1 MTDLTERNALEA
13 KLANLL
19 AEISAVQD
27 RLDEIDAEAYAL
39 TVDPGEWQTN
49 GTIAGVGSE

>member
-1 MTDLTERNALEA
+1 MTDTNERDILEA

-27 RLDEIDAEAYAL
+27 RLDEIDAEQYAL
-39 TVDPGEWQTN
+39 AVDPGEWHTN
-49 GTIAGVGSE
+49 GTITGAGSE

>member
-39 TVDPGEWQTN
+39 AVDPGEWQTN
-49 GTIAGVGSE
+49 GTITGVGSE